1 MSQFTHYP
9 PVSDKQLGFFI
20 DSSRCSGCK
29 ACQVAC
35 KDKNNLEVG
44 RRFRRVYEVKGGS
57 FIPTGQGG
65 VSNNVFAYTLSI
77 SCNHCADPVCTK
89 NCPTTAMHK
98 RPGDGIVRV
107 DTDKCVGCGY
117 CAWSCPYG
125 APQLNEQTGQMS
137 KCDMCV
143 DLLAKGE
150 QPVCVATCPLEA
162 IKFGPID
169 ELRAKYLIWLSKR
182 IRAQKKRVNA
192 MHELPLLIFTLC
204 LQGSVGVTLWL
215 ALGRQYAVEGR
226 VPARGALPAM
236 VGAFVLACVG
246 LLASALHMGYPL
258 NALNALRHVAS
269 SWLSREIVF
278 ASLYLAA
285 LGLGVVLLFF
295 RKPGWQPL
303 LALAAAF
310 GLVDVFCMAQVY
322 IHASVATWQHSNT
335 LALFF
340 GTSGIIGS
348 VVIALAYLR
357 NAGAAMRCAV
367 VVVALMVLI
376 RLIMQPLWL
385 AVLQALAQLRD
396 VYLLGWCVSAAGAL
410 LAAGGLRNARGTLVA
425 GSVLLLIGEIMLR
438 YVFFSIG

>member
-1 MSQFTHYP
+1 M
-9 PVSDKQLGFFI
+9 
-20 DSSRCSGCK
+20 
-29 ACQVAC
+29 A
-35 KDKNNLEVG
+35 
-44 RRFRRVYEVKGGS
+44 
-57 FIPTGQGG
+57 
-65 VSNNVFAYTLSI
+65 
-77 SCNHCADPVCTK
+77 
-89 NCPTTAMHK
+89 
-98 RPGDGIVRV
+98 
-107 DTDKCVGCGY
+107 
-117 CAWSCPYG
+117 
-125 APQLNEQTGQMS
+125 
-137 KCDMCV
+137 
-143 DLLAKGE
+143 
-150 QPVCVATCPLEA
+150 
-162 IKFGPID
+162 
-169 ELRAKYLIWLSKR
+169 
-182 IRAQKKRVNA
+182 
-192 MHELPLLIFTLC
+192 
-204 LQGSVGVTLWL
+204 
-215 ALGRQYAVEGR
+215 
-226 VPARGALPAM
+226 
-236 VGAFVLACVG
+236 GAFVLACVG

-285 LGLGVVLLFF
+285 LGLAAAFGLA
-295 RKPGWQPL
+295 L

-357 NAGAAMRCAV
+357 NAGTAMRCAV

-385 AVLQALAQLRD
+385 ADINAVDTTVVTFPHHPLQALAQLRD
-396 VYLLGWCVSAAGAL
+396 VYLLGWCVSAAGML
-410 LAAGGLRNARGTLVA
+410 CFAAGGLRNARGTLVA

>member
-1 MSQFTHYP
+1 
-9 PVSDKQLGFFI
+9 
-20 DSSRCSGCK
+20 
-29 ACQVAC
+29 
-35 KDKNNLEVG
+35 
-44 RRFRRVYEVKGGS
+44 
-57 FIPTGQGG
+57 
-65 VSNNVFAYTLSI
+65 
-77 SCNHCADPVCTK
+77 
-89 NCPTTAMHK
+89 
-98 RPGDGIVRV
+98 
-107 DTDKCVGCGY
+107 
-117 CAWSCPYG
+117 
-125 APQLNEQTGQMS
+125 
-137 KCDMCV
+137 
-143 DLLAKGE
+143 
-150 QPVCVATCPLEA
+150 
-162 IKFGPID
+162 
-169 ELRAKYLIWLSKR
+169 
-182 IRAQKKRVNA
+182 

-226 VPARGALPAM
+226 VPAHGALPAM
-236 VGAFVLACVG
+236 AGAFVLACVG

-303 LALAAAF
+303 LAL
-310 GLVDVFCMAQVY
+310 
-322 IHASVATWQHSNT
+322 
-335 LALFF
+335 FF

-385 AVLQALAQLRD
+385 ADINAVDTTVVTFPHHPLQALAQLRD
-396 VYLLGWCVSAAGAL
+396 VYLLGWCVSAAGML
-410 LAAGGLRNARGTLVA
+410 CFAAGGLRNARGTLVA

>member
-35 KDKNNLEVG
+35 KDKDKNNLEVG

-150 QPVCVATCPLEA
+150 PPVCVATCPLEA

-169 ELRAKYLIWLSKR
+169 ELRAKY
-182 IRAQKKRVNA
+182 
-192 MHELPLLIFTLC
+192 
-204 LQGSVGVTLWL
+204 GSVCDVNGLPDSSITKPNLVVK
-215 ALGRQYAVEGR
+215 AHQGAEKEGK
-226 VPARGALPAM
+226 
-236 VGAFVLACVG
+236 
-246 LLASALHMGYPL
+246 
-258 NALNALRHVAS
+258 RHA
-269 SWLSREIVF
+269 
-278 ASLYLAA
+278 
-285 LGLGVVLLFF
+285 
-295 RKPGWQPL
+295 
-303 LALAAAF
+303 
-310 GLVDVFCMAQVY
+310 
-322 IHASVATWQHSNT
+322 
-335 LALFF
+335 
-340 GTSGIIGS
+340 
-348 VVIALAYLR
+348 
-357 NAGAAMRCAV
+357 
-367 VVVALMVLI
+367 
-376 RLIMQPLWL
+376 
-385 AVLQALAQLRD
+385 
-396 VYLLGWCVSAAGAL
+396 
-410 LAAGGLRNARGTLVA
+410 
-425 GSVLLLIGEIMLR
+425 
-438 YVFFSIG
+438 

>member
-1 MSQFTHYP
+1 
-9 PVSDKQLGFFI
+9 
-20 DSSRCSGCK
+20 
-29 ACQVAC
+29 
-35 KDKNNLEVG
+35 
-44 RRFRRVYEVKGGS
+44 
-57 FIPTGQGG
+57 
-65 VSNNVFAYTLSI
+65 
-77 SCNHCADPVCTK
+77 
-89 NCPTTAMHK
+89 
-98 RPGDGIVRV
+98 
-107 DTDKCVGCGY
+107 
-117 CAWSCPYG
+117 
-125 APQLNEQTGQMS
+125 
-137 KCDMCV
+137 
-143 DLLAKGE
+143 
-150 QPVCVATCPLEA
+150 
-162 IKFGPID
+162 
-169 ELRAKYLIWLSKR
+169 
-182 IRAQKKRVNA
+182 

-215 ALGRQYAVEGR
+215 ALGCQYAVEGR
-226 VPARGALPAM
+226 VPARVALPAM
-236 VGAFVLACVG
+236 AGAFVLACVG

-278 ASLYLAA
+278 ASLYLAV

-303 LALAAAF
+303 
-310 GLVDVFCMAQVY
+310 
-322 IHASVATWQHSNT
+322 

-357 NAGAAMRCAV
+357 NAGTAMRCAV

-385 AVLQALAQLRD
+385 ADINAVDTMVVTFPHHPLQALAQLRD
-396 VYLLGWCVSAAGAL
+396 IYLLGWCVSAVGML
-410 LAAGGLRNARGTLVA
+410 CFAAGGLRNARGTLVA

>member
-1 MSQFTHYP
+1 
-9 PVSDKQLGFFI
+9 
-20 DSSRCSGCK
+20 
-29 ACQVAC
+29 
-35 KDKNNLEVG
+35 
-44 RRFRRVYEVKGGS
+44 
-57 FIPTGQGG
+57 
-65 VSNNVFAYTLSI
+65 
-77 SCNHCADPVCTK
+77 
-89 NCPTTAMHK
+89 
-98 RPGDGIVRV
+98 
-107 DTDKCVGCGY
+107 
-117 CAWSCPYG
+117 
-125 APQLNEQTGQMS
+125 
-137 KCDMCV
+137 
-143 DLLAKGE
+143 
-150 QPVCVATCPLEA
+150 
-162 IKFGPID
+162 
-169 ELRAKYLIWLSKR
+169 
-182 IRAQKKRVNA
+182 

-215 ALGRQYAVEGR
+215 ALGRQYALEGR

-236 VGAFVLACVG
+236 AGAFVLACVG

-258 NALNALRHVAS
+258 NALNALRHV
-269 SWLSREIVF
+269 
-278 ASLYLAA
+278 
-285 LGLGVVLLFF
+285 FF
-295 RKPGWQPL
+295 RKLGWQPL

-385 AVLQALAQLRD
+385 ADINAVDTTVVTFPHHPLQALAQLRD
-396 VYLLGWCVSAAGAL
+396 IYLLGWCVSAAGML
-410 LAAGGLRNARGTLVA
+410 CFAAGGLRNARGTLVA

>member
-1 MSQFTHYP
+1 
-9 PVSDKQLGFFI
+9 
-20 DSSRCSGCK
+20 
-29 ACQVAC
+29 
-35 KDKNNLEVG
+35 
-44 RRFRRVYEVKGGS
+44 
-57 FIPTGQGG
+57 
-65 VSNNVFAYTLSI
+65 
-77 SCNHCADPVCTK
+77 
-89 NCPTTAMHK
+89 
-98 RPGDGIVRV
+98 
-107 DTDKCVGCGY
+107 
-117 CAWSCPYG
+117 
-125 APQLNEQTGQMS
+125 
-137 KCDMCV
+137 
-143 DLLAKGE
+143 
-150 QPVCVATCPLEA
+150 
-162 IKFGPID
+162 
-169 ELRAKYLIWLSKR
+169 
-182 IRAQKKRVNA
+182 

-226 VPARGALPAM
+226 VPAHGALPAM
-236 VGAFVLACVG
+236 AGAFVLACVG

-285 LGLGVVLLFF
+285 LGLGVVLLFSS
-295 RKPGWQPL
+295 RAGSRCWRWRQRSGWWMYSAWRRFISMPR
-303 LALAAAF
+303 
-310 GLVDVFCMAQVY
+310 
-322 IHASVATWQHSNT
+322 WRRQHSNT

-385 AVLQALAQLRD
+385 ADINAVDTTVVTFPHHPLQALAQLRD
-396 VYLLGWCVSAAGAL
+396 VYLLGWCVSAAGML
-410 LAAGGLRNARGTLVA
+410 CFAAGGLRNARGTLVA
-425 GSVLLLIGEIMLR
+425 GSVLLLLGEIMLR

>member
-1 MSQFTHYP
+1 
-9 PVSDKQLGFFI
+9 
-20 DSSRCSGCK
+20 
-29 ACQVAC
+29 
-35 KDKNNLEVG
+35 
-44 RRFRRVYEVKGGS
+44 
-57 FIPTGQGG
+57 
-65 VSNNVFAYTLSI
+65 
-77 SCNHCADPVCTK
+77 
-89 NCPTTAMHK
+89 
-98 RPGDGIVRV
+98 
-107 DTDKCVGCGY
+107 
-117 CAWSCPYG
+117 
-125 APQLNEQTGQMS
+125 
-137 KCDMCV
+137 
-143 DLLAKGE
+143 
-150 QPVCVATCPLEA
+150 
-162 IKFGPID
+162 
-169 ELRAKYLIWLSKR
+169 
-182 IRAQKKRVNA
+182 

-236 VGAFVLACVG
+236 AGAFVLACVG

-285 LGLGVVLLFF
+285 L
-295 RKPGWQPL
+295 
-303 LALAAAF
+303 

-385 AVLQALAQLRD
+385 ADINAVDTTVVTFPHHPLQALAQLRD
-396 VYLLGWCVSAAGAL
+396 IYLLGWCVSAAGML
-410 LAAGGLRNARGTLVA
+410 CFAAGGLRNARGTLVA